1 MSEGFSSSGTSQEEG
16 VFTSWG
22 SESELIESQA
32 LTTSSDD
39 SLSSLFSE
47 SQSADSELGD
57 GQESDVV
64 GNGGDDDDGLIFST
78 LEVLNNSGNADGI
91 SDDSGLVE
99 SSEDGLV
106 ECRISS
112 SGQELVESDQQLVIR
127 VGSSSGTNISVLS
140 SASSL

>member
-39 SLSSLFSE
+39 SLSCLFSE

-78 LEVLNNSGNADGI
+78 LEVLNDSGNADGI
-91 SDDSGLVE
+91 SDDSRLVK

-106 ECRISS
+106 ECRVGS
-112 SGQELVESDQQLVIR
+112 SGQELVESDQELVIG